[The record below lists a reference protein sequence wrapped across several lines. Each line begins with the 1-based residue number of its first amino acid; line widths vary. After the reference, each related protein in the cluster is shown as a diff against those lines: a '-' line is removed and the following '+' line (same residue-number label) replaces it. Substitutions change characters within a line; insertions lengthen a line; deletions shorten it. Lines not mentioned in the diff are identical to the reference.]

1 MPGFV
6 MSFFRNFVHKW
17 ENEVTGRGVEREAR
31 NGKLWNPPGFALS
44 LVGFSDR
51 EKENGFRF

>member
-6 MSFFRNFVHKW
+6 TNFVHKW

-31 NGKLWNPPGFALS
+31 KEKLWNPPGFALS

-51 EKENGFRF
+51 EKENGFGF